1 MAATGL
7 WPWPWPVLGPVLSA
21 PWSWAGSWARFLL
34 RRKGSCLLL
43 SWQPWE
49 QAGQDWLSPRT
60 GCHPSPREKLTESC
74 STSRG
79 SGHTSRLPSAKNC
92 GASRPSAP
100 NASLTSL
107 SWSPSLQ
114 RPSSPHLPAGSPPFP
129 GGHKHQRSETQSVPR
144 QASNSERRRCT
155 LQVSIR
161 KLGGLMPKPGGLLC
175 MWTCRTHSWGLD
187 SLTPNFL
194 QLPSA
199 CSSV

>member
-1 MAATGL
+1 MSVVELAAMGTSQSGL
-7 WPWPWPVLGPVLSA
+7 VVT
-21 PWSWAGSWARFLL
+21 
-34 RRKGSCLLL
+34 
-43 SWQPWE
+43 
-49 QAGQDWLSPRT
+49 QDWL
-60 GCHPSPREKLTESC
+60 SPREKLTESC

-100 NASLTSL
+100 NTSLTSL

-114 RPSSPHLPAGSPPFP
+114 RLSSPHLPAGSPPFP
-129 GGHKHQRSETQSVPR
+129 GGHKHQRSETQGVPR

-155 LQVSIR
+155 LQVSVL
-161 KLGGLMPKPGGLLC
+161 KLGGLMPKPGGLFC
-175 MWTCRTHSWGLD
+175 MWICRTHSWGLD

-199 CSSV
+199 CSSVQKCLLLASFPEYSVLCCTTARTGQQIP